1 MVTQLAVA
9 AVKGLDG
16 LGAMRPDGPFLRAWL
31 NQGRGGDASYHAVAA
46 DYEPADPGLAA
57 WARDGTMDRIFGRAG
72 NDLVVPTLGVY
83 DGNGAGCFPIAEP
96 LVLAEGV
103 HHNGF
108 FASAAARDKLLE
120 WLPG

>member
-1 MVTQLAVA
+1 
-9 AVKGLDG
+9 
-16 LGAMRPDGPFLRAWL
+16 MRPDGPFLREWL
-31 NQGRGGDASYHAVAA
+31 NQGRGRDHGPDLR
-46 DYEPADPGLAA
+46 PRRQRPG
-57 WARDGTMDRIFGRAG
+57 G
-72 NDLVVPTLGVY
+72 PTLGVY